1 MATRKYFRRSI
12 EERKRILEKY
22 DQLPPMSQRAAA
34 RLLNISGPLL
44 CIWLRKRNIKN
55 AKSNLPRTV
64 FPSRKTPRVEATLW
78 RWIDTS
84 RENGIAVDDS
94 TIRKK
99 ATLVATEMG
108 LCNFSAS
115 TEWLARFKTRETV
128 IRKMFQVDRKTG
140 DAPKEPKSG
149 KDNKAAEPKSNLTAK
164 KTHRIEAALWRWIDH
179 SCESGISVDESTIRS
194 KAARLAKTVGF
205 RNFRANTEWFSRFK
219 TREGIVRAMFR
230 IGRNNRSSDY
240 KTVAQLVPRMDFTST
255 KTRQLEAALWR
266 WIDHSRENGSIT
278 DQMIHSEATRL
289 ARMMGFGNF
298 RASADWLNRFK
309 PREKVV
315 REMFQFEQC
324 SENPQSDQ
332 TEDRSASDQVTQ
344 QSDESITDQSSDE
357 SDELT
362 DLDIPKLEPT
372 VVTAELSG
380 DLHTVTVPSLWQM
393 KEAMK
398 TLATG
403 LLYRGF
409 CDFKLLHQF
418 EKEVNTVL
426 RRSVALGTHNGFQA

>member
-1 MATRKYFRRSI
+1 
-12 EERKRILEKY
+12 
-22 DQLPPMSQRAAA
+22 
-34 RLLNISGPLL
+34 
-44 CIWLRKRNIKN
+44 
-55 AKSNLPRTV
+55 
-64 FPSRKTPRVEATLW
+64 
-78 RWIDTS
+78 
-84 RENGIAVDDS
+84 
-94 TIRKK
+94 
-99 ATLVATEMG
+99 MG
-108 LCNFSAS
+108 LCNFMAS

-128 IRKMFQVDRKTG
+128 IRKMFQVDRKTVN
-140 DAPKEPKSG
+140 APKEPKSG
-149 KDNKAAEPKSNLTAK
+149 NDNKAAETKSKLTAK

-179 SCESGISVDESTIRS
+179 SRESGIRVDESTVRS
-194 KAARLAKTVGF
+194 KAARLARTVGY
-205 RNFRANTEWFSRFK
+205 RNFRANTDWFTRFK

-230 IGRNNRSSDY
+230 IGPNNRSSNN

-266 WIDHSRENGSIT
+266 WIDHSRENGVIT
-278 DQMIHSEATRL
+278 DQMIRSEATRL

-298 RASADWLNRFK
+298 RANADWLNRFK
-309 PREKVV
+309 TREKVV
-315 REMFQFEQC
+315 REMLEFEQYL
-324 SENPQSDQ
+324 ENPQSDQ

-344 QSDESITDQSSDE
+344 QSDESVTEQSSDE
-357 SDELT
+357 SDALT

-372 VVTAELSG
+372 VVSAELNG

-409 CDFKLLHQF
+409 CDFELLHQF

-426 RRSVALGTHNGFQA
+426 RRSVALRTHSGSQA

>member
-12 EERKRILEKY
+12 QERKRILEKY

-55 AKSNLPRTV
+55 ATSNVNLPRTV
-64 FPSRKTPRVEATLW
+64 FPSRKTPRVEAALW

-84 RENGIAVDDS
+84 RENGITVDDS
-94 TIRKK
+94 TIRRK
-99 ATLVATEMG
+99 ATIVATEMG
-108 LCNFSAS
+108 LCNFRAS
-115 TEWLARFKTRETV
+115 TQWLARFRTRETV

-149 KDNKAAEPKSNLTAK
+149 KGNLTAK

-179 SCESGISVDESTIRS
+179 SRESGIRLDDSTIRS
-194 KAARLAKTVGF
+194 KAARLARTVGF
-205 RNFRANTEWFSRFK
+205 RNFRANTEWFTRFK

-230 IGRNNRSSDY
+230 IGRNNRSSDN
-240 KTVAQLVPRMDFTST
+240 KTMARLVPRMDFTSA

-266 WIDHSRENGSIT
+266 WIDHSREEGIIT
-278 DQMIHSEATRL
+278 DQMIRSEATRL

-309 PREKVV
+309 TREKVV
-315 REMFQFEQC
+315 REMFQLDQC
-324 SENPQSDQ
+324 LENPQSDRA
-332 TEDRSASDQVTQ
+332 EDRSASDQVIQ
-344 QSDESITDQSSDE
+344 QSEESITDQSSDE
-357 SDELT
+357 SDSLT

-372 VVTAELSG
+372 VVTAELNG

-398 TLATG
+398 ILATG

-426 RRSVALGTHNGFQA
+426 RRSVTLGTQNGSQA

>member
-1 MATRKYFRRSI
+1 
-12 EERKRILEKY
+12 
-22 DQLPPMSQRAAA
+22 MSQKAAA
-34 RLLNISGPLL
+34 LLLNISGPLL

-64 FPSRKTPRVEATLW
+64 FPSRKTPRVEAALW

-84 RENGIAVDDS
+84 RENGITVDDT
-94 TIRKK
+94 TIRRK
-99 ATLVATEMG
+99 ATLMATEMG
-108 LCNFSAS
+108 LCNFRAS
-115 TEWLARFKTRETV
+115 TGWLARFKTRETV
-128 IRKMFQVDRKTG
+128 IRKMFQVDRKKG
-140 DAPKEPKSG
+140 DSPKSCNVN
-149 KDNKAAEPKSNLTAK
+149 DNKAAKTKSNITAK
-164 KTHRIEAALWRWIDH
+164 KTHRIEAALWQWIDH
-179 SCESGISVDESTIRS
+179 SLESGISVDESTIRS
-194 KAARLAKTVGF
+194 KAARLARTVGF
-205 RNFRANTEWFSRFK
+205 RNFRANTEWFTRFK

-230 IGRNNRSSDY
+230 ISRNNRSSDN
-240 KTVAQLVPRMDFTST
+240 KTVARLVPRMDFTST

-266 WIDHSRENGSIT
+266 WIDHSRENGIIT
-278 DQMIHSEATRL
+278 DQMIRSEATRL

-298 RASADWLNRFK
+298 RARADWLNRFK
-309 PREKVV
+309 TREKVV
-315 REMFQFEQC
+315 REMFQLHQC
-324 SENPQSDQ
+324 FENPQSDQ
-332 TEDRSASDQVTQ
+332 TEDRSASDQVIQ
-344 QSDESITDQSSDE
+344 QPDESITAQSSDE
-357 SDELT
+357 SDALT

-372 VVTAELSG
+372 ALTAELNG

-426 RRSVALGTHNGFQA
+426 RRSVTLGTQNGLQA

>member
-34 RLLNISGPLL
+34 CLLNISGPLL

-55 AKSNLPRTV
+55 TKS
-64 FPSRKTPRVEATLW
+64 KTPRVTLEAALW

-108 LCNFSAS
+108 LCHFSAS

-149 KDNKAAEPKSNLTAK
+149 NDNKAAEPKSNLTAK

-179 SCESGISVDESTIRS
+179 SRESGISVDESTIRS
-194 KAARLAKTVGF
+194 KAARLARTVGF

-230 IGRNNRSSDY
+230 IGRNNRSSDN
-240 KTVAQLVPRMDFTST
+240 KTVAQSVPRMDFTST
-255 KTRQLEAALWR
+255 ETRQLEAALWR
-266 WIDHSRENGSIT
+266 WIDHSRENGIIT
-278 DQMIHSEATRL
+278 DQMIRSEATRL
-289 ARMMGFGNF
+289 ARMMGFGSF

-309 PREKVV
+309 TREKVV
-315 REMFQFEQC
+315 RETFQFEQC
-324 SENPQSDQ
+324 SESPQSDQ

-344 QSDESITDQSSDE
+344 QSDDESITDQSSDE
-357 SDELT
+357 RDELT
-362 DLDIPKLEPT
+362 DLDVPKLDPV
-372 VVTAELSG
+372 VVTAELNG
-380 DLHTVTVPSLWQM
+380 DLHTATVPSLWQM

-426 RRSVALGTHNGFQA
+426 RRSVALGAHNGFQTYNSGT